1 MSCAYVKLRYRIR
14 WRSGAHSKHHGIP
27 MNDDGTPAKDVAL
40 RLPATSRQIHAE
52 TRLLIFALTTF
63 KIPQFYQARWISDHA
78 LLRNIQSLC
87 ISNAGLWHFRLR
99 YRTSTHGR
107 IFNPVPHCKSGC
119 LTASFPRLVHLE
131 LAPCNV
137 DDFHD
142 FDHLD
147 PEDEETR
154 TMKGAGFYRRLLEQ
168 RIREREGRPSL
179 TFSWK

>member
-14 WRSGAHSKHHGIP
+14 RSGAHSKHQGIP

-63 KIPQFYQARWISDHA
+63 KIPQFYQARWVSDHA
-78 LLRNIQSLC
+78 YLRNIQSLR

-99 YRTSTHGR
+99 YRTSIDGR
-107 IFNPVPHCKSGC
+107 IFNQVPHSKSGY
-119 LTASFPRLVHLE
+119 LTESFPRLVHLE
-131 LAPCNV
+131 LAPRTA
-137 DDFHD
+137 DGLHD

-154 TMKGAGFYRRLLEQ
+154 TMKGAEFYRRLLEQ
-168 RIREREGRPSL
+168 RIREREGRPWL